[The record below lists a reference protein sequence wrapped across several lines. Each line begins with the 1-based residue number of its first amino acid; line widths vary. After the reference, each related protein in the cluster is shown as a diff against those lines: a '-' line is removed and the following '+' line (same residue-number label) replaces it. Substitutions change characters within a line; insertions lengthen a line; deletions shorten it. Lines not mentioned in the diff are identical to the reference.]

1 LFSGELF
8 GQRPVGI
15 VALKDGVAVEAERNA
30 VRDDHGV
37 QSAEIAERIFGFE
50 LELSGENLG
59 VASF

>member
-1 LFSGELF
+1 
-8 GQRPVGI
+8 VGI
-15 VALKDGVAVEAERNA
+15 VALKDGVAVAVEAERNA

-59 VASF
+59 VASS